1 MTKRSKCVF
10 SVREQMEFV
19 GGYTILMVHAA
30 TPWTWIVT
38 ANNGSVRFY
47 LQGNQTHTHATTIFC
62 FLHARDGWNG
72 YYSYMN
78 GSIYIWSRTW
88 HALGTHGMASF
99 MD

>member
-38 ANNGSVRFY
+38 ANNGSVRF
-47 LQGNQTHTHATTIFC
+47 GSICKATKHTHTHATTIFC

-72 YYSYMN
+72 LQLHE
-78 GSIYIWSRTW
+78 W
-88 HALGTHGMASF
+88 
-99 MD
+99 